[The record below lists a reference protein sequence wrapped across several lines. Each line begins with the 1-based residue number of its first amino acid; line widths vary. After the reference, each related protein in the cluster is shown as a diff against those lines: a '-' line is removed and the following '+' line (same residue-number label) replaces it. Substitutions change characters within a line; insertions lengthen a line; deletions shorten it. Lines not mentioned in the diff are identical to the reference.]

1 MKPEIPEEALL
12 TDEEILTIV
21 MEFHANRS
29 DLSKNLTD
37 YEKAQLEVILRRVIG
52 RGAGTK
58 GYKAG
63 VADTEARMREEALR
77 GLTEVD
83 TYWDGRLA
91 EERAKAEALVATL
104 EGSLL
109 HSHHLP
115 FAIGSILP
123 CQLCKATRAVLVDYR
138 RTHE

>member
-83 TYWDGRLA
+83 TY
-91 EERAKAEALVATL
+91 
-104 EGSLL
+104 
-109 HSHHLP
+109 
-115 FAIGSILP
+115 
-123 CQLCKATRAVLVDYR
+123 
-138 RTHE
+138 